1 MIEVQHVSKHFG
13 TLKAVD
19 KVSFSI
25 QKGETLVLVGTS
37 GSGKTTTL
45 KMLNRLIEPSSGTIL
60 MGGKNILQHPP
71 SQIRR
76 EMGYVIQHFGLFP
89 HYTIAQNVAI
99 VPKLLKWE
107 PGRIQERSHYLL
119 HRLGIPPEEYADKY
133 PHQLSGG
140 QQQRVGIARALAA
153 DPPIILMDEP
163 FGALDPITRNSIRQ
177 DFMELEEL
185 SSKTTVMV
193 THDVEEAFEL
203 GDWICVMDKGRVQ
216 QLGTPK
222 DLLFRPANEFVRQF
236 LADKLLQ
243 LEFRVLRLHDLL
255 PHIPDQ
261 PARGAQPVALSP
273 KTTIFEALSQLMKR
287 PADRAIGESQW
298 QGTSKTFD
306 LQALT
311 QHFHQTLE
319 TLKR

>member
-13 TLKAVD
+13 SLKAVD
-19 KVSFSI
+19 EVSFSI

-45 KMLNRLIEPSSGTIL
+45 KMLNRLIEPTAGTIL
-60 MGGKNILQHPP
+60 MDGKNILQHPP
-71 SQIRR
+71 AQIRR

-107 PGRIQERSHYLL
+107 PGRIRERSHYLL
-119 HRLGIPPEEYADKY
+119 DRLGIPPQEYADKY

-163 FGALDPITRNSIRQ
+163 FGALDPITRNNIRQ

-243 LEFRVLRLHDLL
+243 LEFRVLRLQDLL
-255 PHIPDQ
+255 PDIPSR
-261 PARGAQPVALSP
+261 PANKVEPIALAP
-273 KTTIFEALSQLMKR
+273 KTTIFEALSQLMRR
-287 PADRAIGESQW
+287 PADQAFGQSLW
-298 QGTSKTFD
+298 QGKTKMFD
-306 LQALT
+306 LQSLT
-311 QHFHQTLE
+311 QQFHQTLE
-319 TLKR
+319 MLKR